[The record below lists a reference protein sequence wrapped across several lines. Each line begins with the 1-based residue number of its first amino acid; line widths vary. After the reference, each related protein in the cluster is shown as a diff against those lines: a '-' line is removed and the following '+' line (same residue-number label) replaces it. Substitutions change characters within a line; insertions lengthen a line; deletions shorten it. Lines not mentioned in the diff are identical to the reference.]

1 MAGFILKC
9 IAPLNK
15 KLKLGTIGRSLTFKT
30 LEQHITPSD
39 RVLWFHCASLGEFEQ
54 GLPVFQALRTH
65 YSAHKIVLSFFS
77 PSGYTIRKNTTVA
90 DVVVYLPLD
99 SKRNALKFVTFLK
112 PELSIFVK
120 YDIWP
125 NYLQALKDSNLKT
138 ILISAAFR
146 AQHIYFKPYGSF
158 FKNALWAFDHIF
170 TQNENSKTL
179 LETINYK
186 TVTVSGDTRYDRV
199 SNQLE
204 QNNTLDFVSQFKA
217 GKLCTVVGSSWPEDQ
232 LLFLNFINA
241 NVHLDIKYIIAPH
254 AIKPTQIQSFKS
266 KLKAK
271 TVVYSEL
278 KDEALEDYQVL
289 IIDTIGLLSKIY
301 SYADIAYVGGAMGT
315 TGLHNTLEPAVFGV
329 PIIIG
334 PNHDKFPEAKA
345 LITHGGLFSIQN
357 QAEFDTIFNKLIS
370 KSDFRLHCGSKNSEY
385 VDKNKGAVIQ
395 ILDYLRI

>member
-1 MAGFILKC
+1 LNFIYNIGILLAGFILKC

-158 FKNALWAFDHIF
+158 FKNAL
-170 TQNENSKTL
+170 QNTPKVN
-179 LETINYK
+179 
-186 TVTVSGDTRYDRV
+186 D
-199 SNQLE
+199 
-204 QNNTLDFVSQFKA
+204 
-217 GKLCTVVGSSWPEDQ
+217 
-232 LLFLNFINA
+232 
-241 NVHLDIKYIIAPH
+241 
-254 AIKPTQIQSFKS
+254 
-266 KLKAK
+266 
-271 TVVYSEL
+271 
-278 KDEALEDYQVL
+278 
-289 IIDTIGLLSKIY
+289 
-301 SYADIAYVGGAMGT
+301 
-315 TGLHNTLEPAVFGV
+315 
-329 PIIIG
+329 
-334 PNHDKFPEAKA
+334 
-345 LITHGGLFSIQN
+345 
-357 QAEFDTIFNKLIS
+357 
-370 KSDFRLHCGSKNSEY
+370 
-385 VDKNKGAVIQ
+385 
-395 ILDYLRI
+395 